1 MNKFF
6 LIVFCLFIYISGF
19 SQKDSIINYLDRN
32 YKKVEREQATY
43 IQTVVKKDSLWLATL
58 FHGNGKMKFR
68 GFFNDEKLKTRV
80 GVFKRFNEEGKLI
93 SVQKY
98 NFEGQKDGVYLYFND
113 EGNNVTSGLYL
124 KGEREGVWKYTDAEK
139 NKRARIVFKKGKV
152 VDYKL
157 WNKAGDILNEEL
169 ILQRK
174 PQFKNGVKRFNAKLK
189 RDLVKGLIKSGLK
202 TNFLL
207 KFNIDE
213 NGKVQDIVLSHKLNP
228 VFEEKIINYFKN
240 LDGLEPAI
248 VANTKVKY
256 PMEIPFIFN

>member
-1 MNKFF
+1 MKKVV
-6 LIVFCLFIYISGF
+6 LIVFCLFTSIAVF
-19 SQKDSIINYLDRN
+19 SQKDSVVNYLDRS

-68 GFFNDEKLKTRV
+68 GFFKDEKLKTRV
-80 GVFKRFNEEGKLI
+80 GVFKRFNEKGKLI

-98 NFEGQKDGVYLYFND
+98 NFKGKKDGVYLYFND
-113 EGNNVTSGLYL
+113 EGNNVTAGLYS
-124 KGEREGVWKYTDAEK
+124 KGEREGVWKYTDNEN
-139 NKRARIVFKKGKV
+139 NKRARIVFKEGKV

-157 WNKAGDILNEEL
+157 WNKEGNILDEKL
-169 ILQRK
+169 ILQRR
-174 PQFKNGVKRFNAKLK
+174 PQFKKGIKRFNSELK
-189 RDLVKGLIKSGLK
+189 RNLVNGLIKDGLK

-228 VFEEKIINYFKN
+228 VFEQKIRNYFKS
-240 LDGLEPAI
+240 LEGLEPAI
-248 VANTKVKY
+248 VANIKVKF